1 MDEKTQGNVISKLQ
15 DVQASA
21 GYITEDAVAQISR
34 LFNISKSKI
43 YGVATFYTQFRFT
56 PAPKHC
62 IKVCLGTA
70 CHVRGAEK
78 VLEALENE
86 LGIRC
91 GGVTCD
97 NKFGLERVACFGCC
111 ALGPIIV
118 IDGKV
123 YSRTTPK
130 KALLL
135 LRKIK

>member
-1 MDEKTQGNVISKLQ
+1 MDEKLRINLISQLQ
-15 DVQASA
+15 DVQAGA
-21 GYITEDAVAQISR
+21 GYITEAAVARISSQ
-34 LFNISKSKI
+34 FNISKSKI

-62 IKVCLGTA
+62 LKVCLGTA

-78 VLEALENE
+78 VMKTLENE

-91 GGVTCD
+91 GDVTSD

-135 LRKIK
+135 LKKIK

>member
-1 MDEKTQGNVISKLQ
+1 MDEKTQGNLISKLQ
-15 DVQASA
+15 DIQAGA
-21 GYITEDAVAQISR
+21 GYITEDAIARISR

-43 YGVATFYTQFRFT
+43 YGVTTFYTQFRFT
-56 PAPKHC
+56 PAPGHC

-78 VLEALENE
+78 VMEALENE
-86 LGIRC
+86 LGISC
-91 GGVTCD
+91 GGVASD

-135 LRKIK
+135 LKKIK

>member
-1 MDEKTQGNVISKLQ
+1 MDEKTQGNLISKLQ
-15 DVQASA
+15 DLQASA

-43 YGVATFYTQFRFT
+43 YGVTTFYTQFRFT

-70 CHVRGAEK
+70 CHVRGTEK
-78 VLEALENE
+78 VLQTLENE
-86 LGIRC
+86 LGIRY
-91 GGVTCD
+91 GGVTSD

-118 IDGKV
+118 INGKV
-123 YSRTTPK
+123 YSRMTPK

-135 LRKIK
+135 LKKIK